1 MHGLSALEIISA
13 AFCTSTGSANVFD
26 EALYFPASGKTA
38 LLIGIEE
45 SSISL
50 GISKNDG
57 PKDPFLVSLK
67 AIDTMSAHLS
77 VDITVAANFV
87 IGCIM
92 ST

>member
-1 MHGLSALEIISA
+1 M
-13 AFCTSTGSANVFD
+13 
-26 EALYFPASGKTA
+26 
-38 LLIGIEE
+38 
-45 SSISL
+45 SL